1 MIPPFFIFL
10 ISTRYVML
18 QDSVNGQLN
27 AGNISRGLYFFHLF
41 FSWSRGSGSSEACD
55 RFNLHKAQFSTL
67 AFTRVVVLE
76 AFF

>member
-27 AGNISRGLYFFHLF
+27 AGNISRGLYFFSF
-41 FSWSRGSGSSEACD
+41 IFWSRGSGSSEACD
-55 RFNLHKAQFSTL
+55 RFIISAYKTI
-67 AFTRVVVLE
+67 
-76 AFF
+76 